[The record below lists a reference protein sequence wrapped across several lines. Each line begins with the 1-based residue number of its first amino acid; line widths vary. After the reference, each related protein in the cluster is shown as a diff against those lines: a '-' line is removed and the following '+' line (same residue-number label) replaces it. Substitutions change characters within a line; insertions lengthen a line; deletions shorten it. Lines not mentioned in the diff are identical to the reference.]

1 MARSG
6 FPGFPKEA
14 AAFFRG
20 LARNNNREWFLP
32 RKPVFEEKVKEP
44 MRQLVAALNDEMKR
58 FAPLHVTDPDKAI
71 YRIYRDTRFSK
82 DKKRYK
88 EHLAAHFPRHRMGKD
103 AAAGYYV
110 AISHK
115 TLAVGGGVYMPTPE
129 MLIAMRNHIAQHHA
143 EFRRLIGSKAL
154 RRLFGEM
161 KGEQLSRAPKGFAAD
176 HPAADLLR
184 YKQYFFYVELPPDL
198 VSGELFGEIRKRFK
212 ILTPV
217 VDFLN
222 APLAEARSK
231 AGPIR
236 QQPGE

>member
-14 AAFFRG
+14 VTFFRG

-32 RKPVFEEKVKEP
+32 RKLIFEEQVKEP
-44 MRQLVAALNDEMKR
+44 MRQLVAALNMEMKR
-58 FAPLHVTDPDKAI
+58 FAPMHVTDPDKAI

-82 DKKRYK
+82 DKKPYK
-88 EHLAAHFPRHRMGKD
+88 DHLAAQFPRNGMGRD

-115 TLAVGGGVYMPTPE
+115 ELAVGGGVYMPMPD
-129 MLIAMRNHIAQHHA
+129 MLLALRNHIAERHT

-154 RRLFGEM
+154 SKLFGEM
-161 KGEQLSRAPKGFAAD
+161 HGDRLSRVPKGFAAD
-176 HPAADLLR
+176 HPGADLLR
-184 YKQYFFYVELPPDL
+184 YKQYVFYVELPPDL
-198 VSGELFGEIRKRFK
+198 VTSSKLFGEVRKRFEA
-212 ILTPV
+212 LTPL

-222 APLAEARSK
+222 VPVTAARQK
-231 AGPIR
+231 AAKDLL
-236 QQPGE
+236 